1 MQIQM
6 TTHARSRVQQRG
18 IPEPVIEGLLSFGRT
33 VHDHHG
39 SEVLYFDHQARSVLR
54 KTWGSETYK
63 RLEAKLDAYAVLSAD
78 GSVITVGHRTKRIVR
93 H

>member
-1 MQIQM
+1 MSIQM
-6 TTHARSRVQQRG
+6 TDHARSRVQQRG

-33 VHDHHG
+33 THDHHG

-54 KTWGSETYK
+54 KIWGSETYK
-63 RLEAKLDAYAVLSAD
+63 RLEQKLDAYLVVGDD
-78 GSVITVGHRTKRIVR
+78 GSIITVGHRTKRIVR